1 MGSEILVTGGAGY
14 IGSHTVVKLAEAG
27 LTPVI
32 VDDYSNS
39 SPKAVEILKDLTG
52 IEIPAYPIDMT
63 DAKALSE
70 VFDAH
75 QFEAVIHFAG
85 YKAVGE
91 SVEKPLSYYQNN
103 LVSTLNLLHLMEEHN
118 CFKLVF
124 SSSATVYGIPS
135 EIPLTEGADLGAIN
149 PYGQTKLMIEHMCRD
164 AATAN
169 ESWQISLLRYFN
181 PVGAHPSGRI
191 GEDPKGIPNNL
202 VPFVMQ
208 VAVGRRDKVS
218 VFGGDW
224 DTIDGTGVRD
234 YIHVQD
240 LAAGHL
246 AALNHLKA
254 GCEAYN
260 LGTGQGS
267 SVLEVI
273 AAASKAV
280 GQDLAHE
287 IVDRRPGDIA
297 TSLADPSKATAELNW
312 KTELNLDDMMR
323 DSWSWQSANPEGY
336 SSKDS

>member
-1 MGSEILVTGGAGY
+1 MSSEILVTGGAGY
-14 IGSHTVVKLAEAG
+14 IGSHTVLKLAEAG
-27 LTPVI
+27 LTPII

-39 SPKAVEILKDLTG
+39 SPTAVNILSELAGSNIK
-52 IEIPAYPIDMT
+52 AYPVDMT
-63 DAKALSE
+63 DAAALGEIFKA
-70 VFDAH
+70 H
-75 QFEAVIHFAG
+75 NFEAVIHFAG
-85 YKAVGE
+85 FKAVGE

-103 LVSTLNLLHLMEEHN
+103 LVSTLNLLQLMDEHD
-118 CFKLVF
+118 CRKLVF

-135 EIPLTEGADLGAIN
+135 EIPLTESADLGAIN
-149 PYGQTKLMIEHMCRD
+149 PYGQTKLMIENICSD
-164 AATAN
+164 TAASNDT
-169 ESWQISLLRYFN
+169 WQISLLRYFN

-208 VAVGRRDKVS
+208 VAVGRREQVS

-224 DTIDGTGVRD
+224 DTEDGTGVRD

-246 AALNHLKA
+246 AALNNLKP

-280 GQDLAHE
+280 GKDLPHE
-287 IVDRRPGDIA
+287 VVDRRPGDIA
-297 TSLADPSKATAELNW
+297 TSLADPSKAASALDW
-312 KTELNLDDMMR
+312 KTELTLDEMMA

-336 SSKDS
+336 ASSDS

>member
-27 LTPVI
+27 FRPVV

-39 SPKAVEILKDLTG
+39 SPKAVEILQELTDT
-52 IEIPAYPIDMT
+52 EIPAYPIDMT
-63 DAKALSE
+63 DAEALGE
-70 VFDAH
+70 VFAAH
-75 QFEAVIHFAG
+75 DFEAVIHFAG
-85 YKAVGE
+85 FKAVGE
-91 SVEKPLSYYQNN
+91 SVEQPLSYYQNN
-103 LVSTLNLLHLMEEHN
+103 LVSTLNLLQLMEQHN

-135 EIPLTEGADLGAIN
+135 EIPLTESADLGAIN
-149 PYGQTKLMIEHMCRD
+149 PYGQTKLMIEHICRD
-164 AATAN
+164 TAASN

-208 VAVGRRDKVS
+208 VAVGRREKVS

-224 DTIDGTGVRD
+224 DTGDGTGVRD

-246 AALNHLKA
+246 AALNHLQS

-267 SVLEVI
+267 SVLEVV

-280 GQDLAHE
+280 GQDLAYE

-297 TSLADPSKATAELNW
+297 TSLADPSKATAQLDW
-312 KTELNLDDMMR
+312 KTELTLDDMMR
-323 DSWSWQSANPEGY
+323 DSWAWQSANPEGY
-336 SSKDS
+336 SSSDS